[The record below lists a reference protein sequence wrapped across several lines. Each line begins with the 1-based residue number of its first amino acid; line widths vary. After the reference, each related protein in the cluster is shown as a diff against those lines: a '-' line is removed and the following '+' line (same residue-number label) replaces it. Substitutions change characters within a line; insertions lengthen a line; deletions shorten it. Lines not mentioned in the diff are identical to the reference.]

1 VYGGNIYIQT
11 HNPTLGGSVKYIYN
25 TALMILVFVHEDTDS
40 CTTSIR
46 NISVMHELHHSSTN
60 NNESVPVVN
69 DKSVVVHEL
78 YVR

>member
-1 VYGGNIYIQT
+1 MRW
-11 HNPTLGGSVKYIYN
+11 KYIYTDAQSNFGRFGEIYN
-25 TALMILVFVHEDTDS
+25 TSLMILVFVHEDTDS

-46 NISVMHELHHSSTN
+46 NIAVMHELHHSSTN